1 MKFGI
6 LKSKVDKRLLE
17 SYSNQTLQKELKT
30 FKKLVLE
37 NSNISKLFYLYDELR
52 TNQGLNESV
61 LDDYINECSKIYET
75 TINKIKPQ
83 SIEKIKSWVKNIE
96 SKNDYEDID
105 NLFSKNVLTIETKIK
120 SKNLIKESLK
130 KKPVDKKEPIKI
142 PLSSMVNVANNT
154 IKNYIENLNES
165 EQKELIKFLKLDD
178 KELEVK
184 FETLKENVVNKLNVI
199 KESEKDSDV
208 ISKIEETIKT
218 VNSEKYDKLN
228 YFKLSDLNDNL

>member
-83 SIEKIKSWVKNIE
+83 SIEKIKREQSEN
-96 SKNDYEDID
+96 NP
-105 NLFSKNVLTIETKIK
+105 LFK
-120 SKNLIKESLK
+120 LIRHYGYAREL
-130 KKPVDKKEPIKI
+130 
-142 PLSSMVNVANNT
+142 PLIIA
-154 IKNYIENLNES
+154 
-165 EQKELIKFLKLDD
+165 
-178 KELEVK
+178 
-184 FETLKENVVNKLNVI
+184 TLKAFSRGKVRITEDKQIVDASDRPINGYDLTAEIDAAV
-199 KESEKDSDV
+199 KDS
-208 ISKIEETIKT
+208 
-218 VNSEKYDKLN
+218 LPQ
-228 YFKLSDLNDNL
+228 